1 MSGLLQDLRLAV
13 RAWSRIPGVALA
25 AVLTLAL
32 GIGVTSA
39 VYSIGNM
46 LLWRAL
52 PYPGS
57 DRLTV
62 IYGRTADGGEY
73 EDYAWSELDDFR
85 AGTAEVLSG
94 VAGIT
99 PVSVGLAEEGAPA
112 VRVWG
117 EMVSAN
123 YFALLRAPMALGRG
137 FAAAEDSAGAPP
149 AVVLSHALWRT
160 RFHGDAA
167 ILGRTVRLNRREFTV
182 VGVAAADF
190 ATPYYVGFSPTL
202 WVPSGAHAVVH
213 PGRGAL
219 DAQGEE
225 SVRLVARLADG
236 ATLSGA
242 QAVVGLVGRRL
253 AADHAADYAGREAVL
268 LLERSARPEP
278 HLAGGFTLAL
288 RLFLA
293 VAGLVLLIA
302 CANVAS
308 LLLARALARRRE
320 IAVRVALG
328 ASRSR
333 LVRQLLVE
341 SLLLAL
347 GGGALGLLVG
357 SWLTAG
363 LSRLLTLPTDIP
375 FVFAFALD
383 QRVIGF
389 TALVT
394 LGTTLAFGL
403 APALQATAPGIAGA
417 LRHDSVGWRGV
428 SRSRLR
434 DGLVVAQL
442 AVACLL
448 LTGAALVTRSLR
460 AMQDAALGYDPR
472 NVLLVSIAPGLTG
485 YDAARTRALYREAV
499 ARLAAMPGVA
509 SATAAEGLP
518 MDFTSNGGTI
528 VAEGGEAP
536 TPERPGEPAGWTIV
550 GDNYFST
557 LGTPLLEGRDFGP
570 GDTVGSLPVA
580 VVSRVLATRLWPGQP
595 AVGKVLR
602 FGDLTGPAVTVI
614 GVAADAK
621 YRLITEGPRS
631 HLYLP
636 LAQDDA
642 GAATLVVRTDADPR
656 GALAAVRVTLANL
669 DPDLPIAESRT
680 MDELLAGRALLFSR
694 IATTLAGT
702 LGILALALSVV
713 GLYGVVTYA
722 VAQRTR
728 ELGIRLALGATSGGV
743 LRLVLG
749 DGLRLAATGI
759 GMGFLLALVAGR
771 LIRGFLYEV
780 SPLDPVALTGTAVI
794 LAAVTLLASAIPA
807 FRAGRVHPMTALRAE

>member
-39 VYSIGNM
+39 VYSIGNT

-202 WVPSGAHAVVH
+202 WVPSGAHAVLH

-253 AADHAADYAGREAVL
+253 AESIGAAQLKQVRAMVDAMERAVKAADARGYHLLNLQFHERLVEMAGNRKLTAIYRKLIKELSLFRRLNLADGWLMPVSASEHRSIVKAIASGDAEAAGRAMFAHVMESK
-268 LLERSARPEP
+268 ERTVTN
-278 HLAGGFTLAL
+278 HLH
-288 RLFLA
+288 
-293 VAGLVLLIA
+293 
-302 CANVAS
+302 
-308 LLLARALARRRE
+308 
-320 IAVRVALG
+320 
-328 ASRSR
+328 
-333 LVRQLLVE
+333 
-341 SLLLAL
+341 
-347 GGGALGLLVG
+347 
-357 SWLTAG
+357 
-363 LSRLLTLPTDIP
+363 
-375 FVFAFALD
+375 
-383 QRVIGF
+383 
-389 TALVT
+389 
-394 LGTTLAFGL
+394 
-403 APALQATAPGIAGA
+403 
-417 LRHDSVGWRGV
+417 RH
-428 SRSRLR
+428 
-434 DGLVVAQL
+434 
-442 AVACLL
+442 
-448 LTGAALVTRSLR
+448 
-460 AMQDAALGYDPR
+460 
-472 NVLLVSIAPGLTG
+472 N
-485 YDAARTRALYREAV
+485 
-499 ARLAAMPGVA
+499 
-509 SATAAEGLP
+509 
-518 MDFTSNGGTI
+518 
-528 VAEGGEAP
+528 
-536 TPERPGEPAGWTIV
+536 TP
-550 GDNYFST
+550 
-557 LGTPLLEGRDFGP
+557 P
-570 GDTVGSLPVA
+570 GDTAHGRS
-580 VVSRVLATRLWPGQP
+580 PG
-595 AVGKVLR
+595 R
-602 FGDLTGPAVTVI
+602 
-614 GVAADAK
+614 
-621 YRLITEGPRS
+621 
-631 HLYLP
+631 
-636 LAQDDA
+636 
-642 GAATLVVRTDADPR
+642 
-656 GALAAVRVTLANL
+656 
-669 DPDLPIAESRT
+669 
-680 MDELLAGRALLFSR
+680 
-694 IATTLAGT
+694 
-702 LGILALALSVV
+702 
-713 GLYGVVTYA
+713 
-722 VAQRTR
+722 QRTK
-728 ELGIRLALGATSGGV
+728 LQ
-743 LRLVLG
+743 
-749 DGLRLAATGI
+749 
-759 GMGFLLALVAGR
+759 
-771 LIRGFLYEV
+771 
-780 SPLDPVALTGTAVI
+780 TA
-794 LAAVTLLASAIPA
+794 
-807 FRAGRVHPMTALRAE
+807 